1 MGWKNLPTWLKGG
14 IIGFVIPIF
23 VLILS
28 YSNPPIWIQ
37 GLLMLLATLVLLP
50 VLPFLPRFPYLSQ
63 GEWFW
68 GYLSG
73 VILWTLIGM
82 LVGFIIDKRR
92 KRKLEQAESVQRSK

>member
-37 GLLMLLATLVLLP
+37 GLLMLLAI
-50 VLPFLPRFPYLSQ
+50 S
-63 GEWFW
+63 
-68 GYLSG
+68 S
-73 VILWTLIGM
+73 
-82 LVGFIIDKRR
+82 
-92 KRKLEQAESVQRSK
+92 ESVMITPPKGSAELTGIKEIVSREARHKKLLTPMERPSA